1 MKEVSS
7 KHREYF
13 DEVVSFDRRWKST
26 KRGNFKR
33 VGAEKSPCS

>member
-7 KHREYF
+7 KHSEYF

-26 KRGNFKR
+26 QEGKFQ
-33 VGAEKSPCS
+33 KSWGREIPV

>member
-26 KRGNFKR
+26 QEGKFQK